1 MRALGFRSNGG
12 PEVIELIERPQPDPD
27 PGHVVLRVA
36 YAGVN
41 FAEVQHRRGEFGP
54 PKGIDGYD
62 VPGLEVSG
70 VVASV
75 GSGVAG
81 LSEGQSVAAYLPA
94 FGGYAEYVS
103 ADVRFVAPTGALPL
117 PVAAGVP
124 CVYPTAYGLLLDAG
138 GLSPGADVLIHAAAG
153 GVGTAAVAVAR
164 TLGAKRVFG
173 TVGTADKLASADALG
188 YDALFLREEFGAA
201 VAEATGG
208 RGVDL
213 VLDPI
218 GGATRAQSLTA
229 LAPFGRVVAYG
240 DLARSEDWT
249 VDAWA
254 LWKQN
259 RTLAGFNIG
268 DQARRAPERIGA
280 RLRQALTALVDGALP
295 RVDPIVVPLA
305 EAADIHR
312 RMEAGATNGK
322 TVLAVAA
329 PD

>member
-1 MRALGFRSNGG
+1 MKALGFRSNGG
-12 PEVIELIERPQPDPD
+12 PGVIRMIERPRPQAG

-54 PKGIDGYD
+54 PKGADGYD

-70 VVASV
+70 VVTSV
-75 GSGVAG
+75 GSGVLG
-81 LSEGQSVAAYLPA
+81 LSEGQSVAAYLPG

-103 ADVRFVAPTGALPL
+103 ADVRFVAPTGAVPL
-117 PVAAGVP
+117 SVAAGVP

-138 GLSPGADVLIHAAAG
+138 GLSPGADVLIHAATG
-153 GVGTAAVAVAR
+153 GVGTAAVTLAR
-164 TLGAKRVFG
+164 SLGAKRVFG
-173 TVGTADKLASADALG
+173 TVGSPDKLAAADRLG
-188 YDALFLREEFGAA
+188 YDALFLREDFGTA
-201 VAEATGG
+201 VTEATEG

-218 GGATRAQSLTA
+218 GGAIRAQSLAA
-229 LAPFGRVVAYG
+229 LAPFGRVVAFG

-249 VDAWA
+249 VDALA

-259 RTLAGFNIG
+259 RTLAGYNIG
-268 DQARRAPERIGA
+268 DQARRAPESIGI
-280 RLRQALTALVDGALP
+280 RLRQALTALDLGTLPRTVPTIVPLTEAVNVHRRLEDGA
-295 RVDPIVVPLA
+295 
-305 EAADIHR
+305 
-312 RMEAGATNGK
+312 TTGK
-322 TVLAVAA
+322 TVLAVTP